1 MERMK
6 TYFQI
11 ALEELGHYAIPIFTM
26 RKRSQSPYLVGTGTL
41 YRFGSEIFLIT
52 AMHVVDELEDGLII
66 TGGKNDFIRFS
77 ANKAAYKYDK
87 NTGRDHDICVIRIH
101 PSLVE
106 NLNAS
111 YKFVEEREVSAVDPY
126 DKLTFYAFVGY
137 PYSKNKPKPN
147 SFTKE
152 IEIIPFYYLLKEFV
166 DLGKLNT
173 IDKYED
179 SHVAFNSPFKEY
191 RDFNLQNHIQPPKP
205 HGISGCGVWKI
216 KLNETTGRIDK
227 LALVAVGIEYL
238 KKENAFVATRIHSPI
253 FAIKQFTGMLNKANA
268 VDAISRAAD

>member
-1 MERMK
+1 
-6 TYFQI
+6 
-11 ALEELGHYAIPIFTM
+11 L
-26 RKRSQSPYLVGTGTL
+26 PYLVGTGTL

-66 TGGKNDFIRFS
+66 TGGKVGFIRFY

-106 NLNAS
+106 KLNAR
-111 YKFVEEREVSAVDPY
+111 YKFVEETEVSAVDPY

-137 PYSKNKPKPN
+137 PHSKNKPKPN
-147 SFTKE
+147 SVTKE
-152 IEIIPFYYLLKEFV
+152 IEIIPFYYALREFI

-173 IDKYED
+173 NGKSED

-191 RDFNLQNHIQPPKP
+191 RDFNRQNHIQPPKP

-216 KLNETTGRIDK
+216 KLNETTGRIGK

-253 FAIKQFTGMLNKANA
+253 YAIEQFTGMINKANA
-268 VDAISRAAD
+268 VDSIRCAAD